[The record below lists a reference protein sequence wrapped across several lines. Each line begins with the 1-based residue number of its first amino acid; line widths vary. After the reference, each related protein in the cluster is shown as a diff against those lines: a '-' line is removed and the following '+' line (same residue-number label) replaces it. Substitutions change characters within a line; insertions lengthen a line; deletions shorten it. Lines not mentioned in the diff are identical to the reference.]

1 MSDWQQT
8 LERAQAAPLDPA
20 AVQMVISHVVPQRSV
35 TSISRMQGGLGAVL
49 HLIEL
54 DPEPDQPYAF
64 VLRQLMPEWGETSE
78 HLEREATTVDR
89 LDRMTD
95 VPVPSVHWSDPDGAH
110 FGRPAMLMEFVAG
123 RCLVADLDS
132 QSAAGTLAETLA
144 DIHDAP
150 APMEHLRI
158 HDSIA
163 RHAQILGVNGGSS
176 EIIDA
181 DRLRS
186 ALEASI
192 PDGSIRPTL
201 VHGDFHGGN
210 VLWDG
215 TEVTAVLDWPMATRA
230 SRWWD
235 EAYAHMDT
243 WLAHGEASGSA
254 FRTAYQ
260 ELVGDAPDP
269 AHQRFWDLTALVR
282 ALPSPGQWL
291 DSYRHGGVTALTR
304 EDLENRYTEMAARVL

>member
-1 MSDWQQT
+1 MSDWQET
-8 LERAQAAPLDPA
+8 LEHAQGAPLDPA
-20 AVQMVISHVVPQRSV
+20 AVEAVVAQVAPQRSV
-35 TSISRMQGGLGAVL
+35 SGFSRMHGGLGAVL

-54 DPEPDQPYAF
+54 GPEPNQPDAF
-64 VLRQLMPEWGETSE
+64 VLRRLMPEWGETAE
-78 HLEREATTVDR
+78 HLNREAMTVDR
-89 LDRMTD
+89 LDRLSD
-95 VPVPSVHWSDPDGAH
+95 VPVPSVHWSDPDGRV
-110 FGRPAMLMEFVAG
+110 FGRPAMLMEFVPG
-123 RCLVADLDS
+123 HPLVADLDS
-132 QSAAGTLAETLA
+132 QDAAAILAETLA
-144 DIHDAP
+144 GIHDAP
-150 APMEHLRI
+150 VAMEHLRRFE
-158 HDSIA
+158 SIA
-163 RHAQILGVNGGSS
+163 QHPQILGVNGGSS

-192 PDGSIRPTL
+192 PNGSIRPTL

-215 TEVTAVLDWPMATRA
+215 AAVTAVLDWPMATRA

-243 WLAHGEASGSA
+243 WLAHGEASASA

-304 EDLENRYTEMAARVL
+304 EDVEDRYTEMAARVL

>member
-1 MSDWQQT
+1 VSDWQET
-8 LERAQAAPLDPA
+8 LERAQGEPLDPA
-20 AVQMVISHVVPQRSV
+20 AVQGVIGHVAPQRSV
-35 TSISRMQGGLGAVL
+35 TRISRMQGGLGAVL

-54 DPEPDQPYAF
+54 DPQPDQPDAF
-64 VLRQLMPEWGETSE
+64 VLRRLMPEWGETSE

-95 VPVPSVHWSDPDGAH
+95 VPVPSVHWSDPDGRH

-123 RCLVADLDS
+123 HCLVADLDS
-132 QSAAGTLAETLA
+132 QVAAATLAETLA
-144 DIHDAP
+144 GIHDSTVA
-150 APMEHLRI
+150 MEHLRS
-158 HDSIA
+158 HEAIA
-163 RHAQILGVNGGSS
+163 QHPQILGVNGGSS

-181 DRLRS
+181 DRLRA

-192 PDGSIRPTL
+192 PGSSIRPTL

-215 TEVTAVLDWPMATRA
+215 AEVTAVLDWPMATRA

-243 WLAHGEASGSA
+243 WLAHGEASAST
-254 FRTAYQ
+254 FRTAYRDF
-260 ELVGDAPDP
+260 VGDAPDP

-282 ALPSPGQWL
+282 ALPSPDQWL

-304 EDLENRYTEMAARVL
+304 EDLEDRYTEMAARVV